1 MVKALCNNKA
11 HANKIEGAC
20 YSGGRTNMKGPRLTK
35 VKAEVNGGAN
45 LKWSHA
51 KVGGALAHLVGRYM
65 VWR

>member
-1 MVKALCNNKA
+1 
-11 HANKIEGAC
+11 
-20 YSGGRTNMKGPRLTK
+20 MKGPRLTK

>member
-1 MVKALCNNKA
+1 MMEALNWNGPTLKLV
-11 HANKIEGAC
+11 EGALIK
-20 YSGGRTNMKGPRLTK
+20 KGPRLTK

>member
-1 MVKALCNNKA
+1 MEALSYDG
-11 HANKIEGAC
+11 GAKLEWPHVEV
-20 YSGGRTNMKGPRLTK
+20 SGGRTNMKGPRLTK